1 MMGCASLGRILASVY
16 DGGLQEIQAIV
27 ENQTVSPWI
36 RSGAPACL
44 MVLWK
49 ESVVECE
56 QIVSYLQTLLGG
68 KSETVP
74 SYAWDTIALMALGL
88 HRKKLE
94 SLDTLTFYRS
104 ELKPLIT
111 Y

>member
-1 MMGCASLGRILASVY
+1 MGRILASVY
-16 DGGLQEIQAIV
+16 SDNWQEIQAIV
-27 ENQTVSPWI
+27 ENQTLSHWI

-56 QIVSYLQTLLGG
+56 QIVTCLQTLLGG
-68 KSETVP
+68 KSEPVS
-74 SYAWDTIALMALGL
+74 SYAWDTIALMALDL

-104 ELKPLIT
+104 ELKPLMT